1 MKKKNCTCLLL
12 KTKDKRKFLTY
23 KKNLPLLAEFAN
35 TFGAEISL
43 IRLKNEE
50 KIDVFELE
58 NLAPAICNANYVV
71 NPNYETLENI
81 LPKKRRQIKSI
92 TNNSQLIKEFIYEK
106 LKKGYVVSL
115 KQLREKFKNQRIAN
129 ATLCNHLT
137 TSRRKL
143 EKEGYSIIKLRVG
156 EYCLED

>member
-81 LPKKRRQIKSI
+81 LPKKRHQVKSI

-115 KQLREKFKNQRIAN
+115 KQLRKKFKKHRLAN
-129 ATLCNHLT
+129 ATLCNCFT
-137 TSRRKL
+137 TSRKKL